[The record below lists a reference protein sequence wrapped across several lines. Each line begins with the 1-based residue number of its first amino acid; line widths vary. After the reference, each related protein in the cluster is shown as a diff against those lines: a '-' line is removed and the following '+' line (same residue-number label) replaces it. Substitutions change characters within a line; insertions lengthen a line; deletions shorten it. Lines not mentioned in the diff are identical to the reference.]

1 MTINTAMTNQKTNN
15 QDPDSKSTEQHV
27 SVGLVEITERTIFS
41 IEKHEWGQFVYSAKG
56 VVELTVKRELLTA
69 PPEFGVWL
77 PPDTE
82 HLAWVADH
90 SEYYLINIDS
100 ASCTKLPNHAAI
112 ISVSDICKAILADL
126 KRRKVETPATAKDIR
141 LMHVLVDQMGDAV
154 SIENFLPSSN
164 DPTLKKILEKLYA
177 DPADNKSLLEWSLVV
192 GCTERTLAR
201 KFDRELNMSLAKWKQ
216 RLRLSRALKMLSD
229 GMTVQTISQ
238 TLGYST
244 PSAFITMFQK
254 AMGTTP
260 NNLRKNTS
268 GQINK

>member
-1 MTINTAMTNQKTNN
+1 MTTKRANT
-15 QDPDSKSTEQHV
+15 QDTDPKNTDQHV
-27 SVGLVEITERTIFS
+27 HVGLIEIKEKTIFS

-56 VVELTVKRELLTA
+56 MVELTVKNNLLTA

-90 SEYYLINIDS
+90 SEYYLINID
-100 ASCTKLPNHAAI
+100 ANSCTKLPNHAAI
-112 ISVSDICKAILADL
+112 VSVSNICKAILADL
-126 KRRKVETPATAKDIR
+126 KSRKVETPGTAEDIR
-141 LMHVLVDQMGDAV
+141 LMHVLVDQLGDAA

-164 DPTLKKILEKLYA
+164 DPMLKKILEKLFS
-177 DPADNKSLLEWSLVV
+177 DPADNRSLLEWSLFV

-229 GMTVQTISQ
+229 GMTVQAVSQ
-238 TLGYST
+238 SLGYST

-260 NNLRKNTS
+260 NNLRSNSS
-268 GQINK
+268 GRLHS

>member
-1 MTINTAMTNQKTNN
+1 
-15 QDPDSKSTEQHV
+15 
-27 SVGLVEITERTIFS
+27 
-41 IEKHEWGQFVYSAKG
+41 
-56 VVELTVKRELLTA
+56 
-69 PPEFGVWL
+69 
-77 PPDTE
+77 
-82 HLAWVADH
+82 
-90 SEYYLINIDS
+90 
-100 ASCTKLPNHAAI
+100 
-112 ISVSDICKAILADL
+112 
-126 KRRKVETPATAKDIR
+126 
-141 LMHVLVDQMGDAV
+141 MHVLVDQMGDAV

-260 NNLRKNTS
+260 NNIRKKPAVKLTC
-268 GQINK
+268 KPKKT